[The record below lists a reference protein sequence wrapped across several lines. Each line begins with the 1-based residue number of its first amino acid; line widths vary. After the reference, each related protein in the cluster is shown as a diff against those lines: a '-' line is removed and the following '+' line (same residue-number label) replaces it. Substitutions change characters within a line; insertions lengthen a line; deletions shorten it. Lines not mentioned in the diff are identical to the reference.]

1 MAMERQSVVQVV
13 SQDAVHMGRSL
24 VSCRLP
30 SVVVG
35 NIGRRHRSW
44 RLMAFG
50 NRTTKRRTSSTARCH
65 THGAKLSKL
74 PIAIGCCGLCLAL
87 LQPPIRALR
96 GLSWLCNVGIGNNTW
111 LRVAC
116 WGCCRH
122 VSARQVYVR
131 HMSGV
136 RLVWL
141 GWIPAC
147 AATS

>member
-1 MAMERQSVVQVV
+1 MEWRGLVQVAP
-13 SQDAVHMGRSL
+13 QGAVRMGLSL
-24 VSCRLP
+24 VHVEGRA
-30 SVVVG
+30 VVVG
-35 NIGRRHRSW
+35 CVCGFYLW
-44 RLMAFG
+44 RLVRLYTPMV
-50 NRTTKRRTSSTARCH
+50 
-65 THGAKLSKL
+65 
-74 PIAIGCCGLCLAL
+74 
-87 LQPPIRALR
+87 RAWR